1 MLALVCWSGP
11 ATAAGGAPPAAA
23 PVAAAPAARL
33 VDPQQLRQVLA
44 GERGKVVILNLWGT
58 WCAPCLREI
67 PELLRLQRDLAS
79 RGVVLI
85 GVAMDEPSELSTLV
99 EPFRQKYFPSLET
112 YVRNAPDMDS
122 VVSVVDPAWNEIL
135 PTTYLI
141 GRDGKVARK
150 IQGVRSYEQ
159 FREDVL
165 AVAAG
170 ATPGTRS

>member
-1 MLALVCWSGP
+1 MLALACWTGP
-11 ATAAGGAPPAAA
+11 AAAAGGATPVTPVA
-23 PVAAAPAARL
+23 PVAAAAAVPAARL

-44 GERGKVVILNLWGT
+44 GERGKIVILNLWGT

-67 PELLRLQRDLAS
+67 PELVRLQRDLAS

-141 GRDGKVARK
+141 GRDGKVVKR
-150 IQGVRSYEQ
+150 IQGKKSLED
-159 FREDVL
+159 FRTE
-165 AVAAG
+165 VAALL
-170 ATPGTRS
+170 R